1 MIETEA
7 SVLSVEPGHA
17 WVAPRPHSPCGQC
30 DPVHGC
36 RSLQLARMFALRSPR
51 FRVLDPL
58 GVAPG
63 DKVLVAVP
71 EKSLLHSAV
80 LLYFLPV
87 LALML
92 GAALASRWGEAA
104 AVAAGALA
112 LLSALGLVRLM
123 GRRLA
128 GDVRYQPHIARRVDV
143 TISVEFV
150 RTCRSRS

>member
-36 RSLQLARMFALRSPR
+36 RSLQLARMFVLREPR

-63 DKVLVAVP
+63 DKVMIAVP
-71 EKSLLHSAV
+71 EKSLLRSAF
-80 LLYFLPV
+80 LLYLLPV

-92 GAALASRWGEAA
+92 GAGLASPWGEPA
-104 AVAAGALA
+104 AVTAGVVA
-112 LLSALGLVRLM
+112 LLLCFGLVRLM

-128 GDVRYQPHIARRVDV
+128 ANLRFQPHIARRVDV
-143 TISVEFV
+143 TVAMEFV